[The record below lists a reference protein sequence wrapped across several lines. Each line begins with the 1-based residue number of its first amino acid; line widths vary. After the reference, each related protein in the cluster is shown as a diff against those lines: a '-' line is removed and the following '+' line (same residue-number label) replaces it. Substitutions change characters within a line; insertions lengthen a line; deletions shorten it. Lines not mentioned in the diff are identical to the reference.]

1 MKCQYP
7 AIKVLVLISFFV
19 VTMSTAFATESAA
32 APSRN
37 EGDERLATWSD
48 RWANNNLGWHLD
60 HIHETL
66 VKYGSH
72 IVPDADTCSG
82 EGVKILVPLCGKTN
96 DLAHLASQKHVQV
109 VGVDGVRKALETFT
123 KEHPSLE
130 IEPVESCDKFE
141 RFKGRDIE
149 LLKGDFFD
157 VDETTTGGR
166 FDAIWDRAAI
176 IAIQPELREMYVET
190 ISKVLKPGG
199 TLLLSALE
207 RRTGT
212 EEAIKAGP
220 PFSLSEKEVRRLYES
235 QDWVETVELLEEI
248 DQFERKPS
256 DKERFSQKGV
266 TSMFELVFLIKAKE

>member
-141 RFKGRDIE
+141 SSHHSYSTRTKRNVCRDN
-149 LLKGDFFD
+149 LKSS
-157 VDETTTGGR
+157 ETRRYST
-166 FDAIWDRAAI
+166 
-176 IAIQPELREMYVET
+176 P
-190 ISKVLKPGG
+190 
-199 TLLLSALE
+199 LS
-207 RRTGT
+207 T
-212 EEAIKAGP
+212 
-220 PFSLSEKEVRRLYES
+220 
-235 QDWVETVELLEEI
+235 
-248 DQFERKPS
+248 
-256 DKERFSQKGV
+256 
-266 TSMFELVFLIKAKE
+266 

>member
-109 VGVDGVRKALETFT
+109 VGVDGVRKALET
-123 KEHPSLE
+123 
-130 IEPVESCDKFE
+130 
-141 RFKGRDIE
+141 
-149 LLKGDFFD
+149 
-157 VDETTTGGR
+157 
-166 FDAIWDRAAI
+166 
-176 IAIQPELREMYVET
+176 VET

-266 TSMFELVFLIKAKE
+266 ASMFELVFLIKAKE